1 VYQKQEPQL
10 RNKALALVPAR
21 QKGASDKVSY
31 SNGSAFSRIQILYCS
46 AFAIKKG
53 VRTGMKL
60 SEARAICNDLIW
72 QEYDARLCLK
82 YQTSLVKELLSCS
95 PRIVAREPGV
105 FLLDAQG
112 RKHLG
117 GENKLCRDILKL
129 ASKCGFI
136 DGQIGIADTA
146 FGALIASKIKSRRWF
161 IVSANKDASF
171 LSTLPITHL
180 PLSPEFQHV
189 LHELGV
195 KTMGQLAQLPVD
207 RVIARFGEEG
217 RIAHELASGFDLNQ
231 PQIPVIEKRFAYR
244 VELGGP
250 IEALNQTMFVMK
262 AMLDKLTSELAT
274 AGLCADELTVSFFSD
289 EDKFD
294 ERPIRLINS
303 SNHAKFLLEVLRL
316 SLESQPL
323 MREFTG
329 IEICVS
335 RHSKE
340 VWNQP
345 SITDASNKS
354 TDSTP
359 ESLNLLLQRFITR
372 LGSDALVKPTANDQ
386 YLMESSGFWQP
397 VIQTQNSQTVENSH
411 TESLQSKRG
420 TTPLVENEKESTHTL
435 KSNYSEMDLVTV
447 KVNSE
452 YIKETS
458 GASGLVSNLVF
469 KKNAVAVPVL
479 IEFNDA
485 QPAAIRYHGRWHY
498 IKKITIPECLSGNWW
513 ENPLKRSYYTVLLD
527 VSNAESKVLENPAVM
542 SLFHDHDSSTWFV
555 DGVFD

>member
-1 VYQKQEPQL
+1 MKQ
-10 RNKALALVPAR
+10 
-21 QKGASDKVSY
+21 
-31 SNGSAFSRIQILYCS
+31 
-46 AFAIKKG
+46 G
-53 VRTGMKL
+53 VRAGMKL
-60 SEARAICNDLIW
+60 SEAKAICNDLVW
-72 QEYDARLCLK
+72 QEYDAKLCSK

-95 PRIVAREPGV
+95 PRIVAKEPGI

-161 IVSANKDASF
+161 IVSANKDSCF
-171 LSTLPITHL
+171 LSTLPISHL
-180 PLSPEFQHV
+180 PLSSEFQHV

-195 KTMGQLAQLPVD
+195 KTMGQLAKLPLD
-207 RVIARFGEEG
+207 RVIARFGDDG

-231 PQIPVIEKRFAYR
+231 PQIPVIARQFAYKI
-244 VELGGP
+244 ELGGP

-262 AMLDKLTSELAT
+262 SMLDKLTSELVT
-274 AGLCADELTVSFFSD
+274 AGLRADELTISFFSD

-329 IEICVS
+329 LEICAS

-340 VWNQP
+340 LWNQP
-345 SITDASNKS
+345 SITDASNNLI
-354 TDSTP
+354 DSTP

-372 LGSDALVKPTANDQ
+372 LGSNALVKPAANDQ
-386 YLMESSGFWQP
+386 YMMESSGFWQP
-397 VIQTQNSQTVENSH
+397 VIQTQNSH
-411 TESLQSKRG
+411 TESL
-420 TTPLVENEKESTHTL
+420 PLKGNTNSPIEQLLEKKNEYESESEYGSTHPP
-435 KSNYSEMDLVTV
+435 KSIYSEMDLVAV

-452 YIKETS
+452 YIRESS
-458 GASGLVSNLVF
+458 GESGLVSSLVF
-469 KKNAVAVPVL
+469 KKNAIATPVL

-498 IKKITIPECLSGNWW
+498 IKQITMPECFSGNWW

-527 VSNAESKVLENPAVM
+527 VSNADNKELENPAVM
-542 SLFHDHDSSTWFV
+542 SLFYDHDSRTWFV
-555 DGVFD
+555 DGIFD

>member
-1 VYQKQEPQL
+1 
-10 RNKALALVPAR
+10 
-21 QKGASDKVSY
+21 
-31 SNGSAFSRIQILYCS
+31 
-46 AFAIKKG
+46 
-53 VRTGMKL
+53 MKL
-60 SEARAICNDLIW
+60 SEAKAICNDLVW
-72 QEYDARLCLK
+72 QEYDAKLCSK
-82 YQTSLVKELLSCS
+82 YQTTLVKELLSCS
-95 PRIVAREPGV
+95 PRIVAKEPGI

-146 FGALIASKIKSRRWF
+146 FGALVASKIKSRRWF
-161 IVSANKDASF
+161 IVSANKDSYF
-171 LSTLPITHL
+171 LSTLPISHL
-180 PLSPEFQHV
+180 PLSLEFQHV

-195 KTMGQLAQLPVD
+195 KTMGQLAKLPLD
-207 RVIARFGEEG
+207 RVIARFGDEG
-217 RIAHELASGFDLNQ
+217 RIAHELASGLDLNQ
-231 PQIPVIEKRFAYR
+231 PQIPVIAKQFAYKID
-244 VELGGP
+244 LGGP

-262 AMLDKLTSELAT
+262 SMLDKLTAELAT
-274 AGLCADELTVSFFSD
+274 AGLRADELTISFFSD
-289 EDKFD
+289 QDKFD

-323 MREFTG
+323 IREFTG
-329 IEICVS
+329 LEICVS

-340 VWNQP
+340 LWNQP
-345 SITDASNKS
+345 SITDASNNLL
-354 TDSTP
+354 DSTP

-372 LGSDALVKPTANDQ
+372 LGSDALVKPAANDQ

-397 VIQTQNSQTVENSH
+397 VIQTQNSQT
-411 TESLQSKRG
+411 ESLHLKKDADL
-420 TTPLVENEKESTHTL
+420 PVEKIKKTNEYESLGISTHQP
-435 KSNYSEMDLVTV
+435 KSIYSEMDLVAV

-452 YIKETS
+452 YIKES
-458 GASGLVSNLVF
+458 NGGNGLVSSLVF
-469 KKNAVAVPVL
+469 KKNAVATPVL

-498 IKKITIPECLSGNWW
+498 IKQITMPECLSGNWW

-527 VSNAESKVLENPAVM
+527 TSNADSKELENLAVM
-542 SLFHDHDSSTWFV
+542 SLFYDHDSRTWFV

>member
-1 VYQKQEPQL
+1 
-10 RNKALALVPAR
+10 
-21 QKGASDKVSY
+21 
-31 SNGSAFSRIQILYCS
+31 
-46 AFAIKKG
+46 
-53 VRTGMKL
+53 MKL
-60 SEARAICNDLIW
+60 SEAKAICNDLIW
-72 QEYDARLCLK
+72 QEYDAKLCSK
-82 YQTSLVKELLSCS
+82 YQTSLIKELLSCS
-95 PRIVAREPGV
+95 PRIIAKEPGI

-117 GENKLCRDILKL
+117 GENKLCQDILKL
-129 ASKCGFI
+129 VSKCGFI
-136 DGQIGIADTA
+136 EGQVGIADTA
-146 FGALIASKIKSRRWF
+146 FGALVASKIKSRRWF
-161 IVSANKDASF
+161 IVSADKDASF
-171 LSTLPITHL
+171 LSTLSISHL
-180 PLSPEFQHV
+180 PLSTDLQHV

-195 KTMGQLAQLPVD
+195 KTMGQLAQLPLD
-207 RVIARFGEEG
+207 RVISRFGEEG

-231 PQIPVIEKRFAYR
+231 PQIPIIAKQFAYKI
-244 VELGGP
+244 ELGGP

-262 AMLDKLTSELAT
+262 SMLDKITSELIT
-274 AGLCADELTVSFFSD
+274 AGLRADELTISFFSD

-323 MREFTG
+323 TREFTG
-329 IEICVS
+329 LEICVS

-340 VWNQP
+340 LWNQP
-345 SITDASNKS
+345 SITDSSKGLI
-354 TDSTP
+354 DSTP

-372 LGSDALVKPTANDQ
+372 LGSDALVKPAANDQ

-397 VIQTQNSQTVENSH
+397 VIRTINSQKESLTFKDTDSTVEQLNKK
-411 TESLQSKRG
+411 TDDYG
-420 TTPLVENEKESTHTL
+420 NENEGSIIHPQ
-435 KSNYSEMDLVTV
+435 KSIYSETDLVAV

-452 YIKETS
+452 YIKESS
-458 GASGLVSNLVF
+458 GESGLVSSLVF
-469 KKNAVAVPVL
+469 KKNAVATPVL

-498 IKKITIPECLSGNWW
+498 IKQITVPECLSGNWW

-527 VSNAESKVLENPAVM
+527 LSNTDSEELENPSVM
-542 SLFHDHDSSTWFV
+542 SLFYDHDSRTWFV

>member
-1 VYQKQEPQL
+1 
-10 RNKALALVPAR
+10 
-21 QKGASDKVSY
+21 
-31 SNGSAFSRIQILYCS
+31 
-46 AFAIKKG
+46 
-53 VRTGMKL
+53 MKL
-60 SEARAICNDLIW
+60 SEAKAICNDLVW
-72 QEYDARLCLK
+72 QEYDAKLCSK
-82 YQTSLVKELLSCS
+82 FQTSLVKELLSCS
-95 PRIVAREPGV
+95 PRIVAKEPGI

-146 FGALIASKIKSRRWF
+146 FGALVASKIKSRRWF
-161 IVSANKDASF
+161 IVSANKDAYF
-171 LSTLPITHL
+171 LSTLPISHL
-180 PLSPEFQHV
+180 PLSSELQHV

-195 KTMGQLAQLPVD
+195 KTMGQLAKLPID
-207 RVIARFGEEG
+207 RVISRFGEEG

-231 PQIPVIEKRFAYR
+231 PQIPVIAQQFAYKI
-244 VELGGP
+244 ELGGP

-262 AMLDKLTSELAT
+262 SMLDKLTSELMT
-274 AGLCADELTVSFFSD
+274 AGLRADELTISFFND

-329 IEICVS
+329 LEICVS

-340 VWNQP
+340 FWNQP
-345 SITDASNKS
+345 SITDASNNLI
-354 TDSTP
+354 DSTP

-372 LGSDALVKPTANDQ
+372 LGSDALVKPAANDH

-397 VIQTQNSQTVENSH
+397 VIRTQNSQT
-411 TESLQSKRG
+411 ESLNLKRETDSIIEKSTEHTNEYG
-420 TTPLVENEKESTHTL
+420 NENEGKTTHSL
-435 KSNYSEMDLVTV
+435 KSTYSETELVTV

-452 YIKETS
+452 YIKESS
-458 GASGLVSNLVF
+458 GESGLVSSLVF
-469 KKNAVAVPVL
+469 KKNAVATPVL
-479 IEFNDA
+479 IEFNEA
-485 QPAAIRYHGRWHY
+485 QPAAVRYHGRWHY
-498 IKKITIPECLSGNWW
+498 IKQITVPECLSGNWW
-513 ENPLKRSYYTVLLD
+513 ENPLKRSYYTVFLD
-527 VSNAESKVLENPAVM
+527 VGNANSEELENPTVM
-542 SLFHDHDSSTWFV
+542 SLFYDHDLRTWFV